1 MVQGPRLLPSQV
13 LIRPSASSKALGQVP
28 RGSGLGVNAED
39 HGSWPMR
46 WSFLYRIP
54 YRIWFAT
61 SHQEVET
68 KIIFPLFRLFRGNGS
83 WCRISRI
90 QSPSHH
96 IISEL
101 KSSLPKPSKV
111 EYEIFFACDPEKPGC
126 GRPVLPSASSEAFG
140 QDESSNP
147 QRSSKKM
154 GDLGSGEDRISPI
167 PLGRDGEWK
176 NGKITRLKCPG
187 R

>member
-1 MVQGPRLLPSQV
+1 MFATIEVQKPGCGRPVS
-13 LIRPSASSKALGQVP
+13 PSASSEALGQVP
-28 RGSGLGVNAED
+28 GGSGLGVNAED

-90 QSPSHH
+90 QSPSLRHY
-96 IISEL
+96 EAL
-101 KSSLPKPSKV
+101 K
-111 EYEIFFACDPEKPGC
+111 
-126 GRPVLPSASSEAFG
+126 RP
-140 QDESSNP
+140 
-147 QRSSKKM
+147 
-154 GDLGSGEDRISPI
+154 
-167 PLGRDGEWK
+167 
-176 NGKITRLKCPG
+176 TRRAPPTNTIGWSRPCL
-187 R
+187 